1 MNLYDYSILNNL
13 LSLYINKFM
22 DFDFTFVLVCQTVIF
37 TSPLGTEFKTFLHNE
52 DILERKLNG

>member
-22 DFDFTFVLVCQTVIF
+22 DFDSTFVLDCQTVIF
-37 TSPLGTEFKTFLHNE
+37 TSPLGTEFKAFLHNE
-52 DILERKLNG
+52 DILERK